1 MNKLKFND
9 ENVKK
14 LGFFS
19 VDTQFSDT
27 EVLNINNNRARLRL
41 RAKGN
46 TKSFFVVL
54 GSNRVNLGQF
64 DEEYYSVQQ
73 AKYDAMK
80 FLEKGSLETTIVSP
94 PLKKVIE
101 EVEAYDRD
109 ILQRKGYT
117 QDSYRMKLVP
127 KHILSMPIHMIKW
140 NEIKAIKEHILVVS
154 TPKQFNMTVAKL
166 RAIWNKA
173 RKHFYRDLLWDLPN
187 PFTDLK
193 IENLPKNKRAIP
205 SFDELVDMWK
215 VLHNSDLDLVYKTI
229 FKLKMAFGCHMTELL
244 KFKLEHIVKDE
255 LGTWLYMPV
264 NHHKNST
271 HDNGIEHRLWL
282 HPKLADLF
290 WAYMT
295 EYKPKNYLFE
305 GIEIDKPLHPASVS
319 KWWYRLKK
327 DGQVKFTHD
336 TFRHALI
343 TYCRNKCNSSLI
355 TGHCYIESTQARFYT
370 NWEDEAVRGE
380 FKQSNFVYQTA
391 LIKALGKDF

>member
-27 EVLNINNNRARLRL
+27 EVLNINNNRARLML

-46 TKSFFVVL
+46 TKSFFIKL
-54 GSNRVNLGQF
+54 GGTKVNLGLF
-64 DEEYYSVQQ
+64 DEVYYTVQQ
-73 AKYDAMK
+73 AKFDAMK
-80 FLEKGSLETTIVSP
+80 YLEKGELETTVVSP
-94 PLKKVIE
+94 SLRKVIQ
-101 EVEAYDRD
+101 EVEVYDRD
-109 ILQRKGYT
+109 VLQRKGYT

-127 KHILSMPIHMIKW
+127 KHILDLPIHMVRWTQVK
-140 NEIKAIKEHILVVS
+140 ELREHILKTS

-173 RKHFYRDLLWDLPN
+173 RKHFYRDLLWDMQN
-187 PFTDLK
+187 PFSDLK
-193 IENLPKNKRAIP
+193 IENLPKKKRAIP
-205 SFDELVDMWK
+205 SFDELVDMWRTLNSYEMELKYK
-215 VLHNSDLDLVYKTI
+215 VI
-229 FKLKMAFGCHMTELL
+229 FKLKMAFGCHLTELL
-244 KFKLEHIVKDE
+244 KFKREHIVKDE
-255 LGTWLYMPV
+255 FGTWLHMPV

-282 HPKLADLF
+282 HPKLADIF
-290 WAYMT
+290 WSYMA
-295 EYKPKNYLFE
+295 EYKPNEFIF
-305 GIEIDKPLHPASVS
+305 GGFEIDKPLHKESVS
-319 KWWYRLKK
+319 RWWWRMKRDTGIKY
-327 DGQVKFTHD
+327 THD

-355 TGHCYIESTQARFYT
+355 TGHCYVESTQARFYT

-380 FKQSNFVYQTA
+380 FKQANFVYQTA
-391 LIKALGKDF
+391 LIEALGNEF